1 MRADSLVFAAQ
12 EADNTIQ
19 QPRNSGDEAHREA
32 RSRDATPSSLP
43 HTLIV
48 SPAEE
53 SSWARKAAW
62 SRRWLF
68 CWRAL
73 RRQRLPA
80 PRQKQ

>member
-19 QPRNSGDEAHREA
+19 QPRNPGDEAHREA
-32 RSRDATPSSLP
+32 RSRDAAPSALS

-53 SSWARKAAW
+53 SS
-62 SRRWLF
+62 
-68 CWRAL
+68 
-73 RRQRLPA
+73 
-80 PRQKQ
+80 